1 MNFDILYTRINGPIP
16 PNSLYTFLGKITK
29 SSLQI
34 GANSTINVY
43 L

>member
-1 MNFDILYTRINGPIP
+1 MNLDILYTKTIGPIP
-16 PNSLYTFLGKITK
+16 PYSLERFFGRITK
-29 SSLQI
+29 SSRQI